1 MKKTWKKAWGIIL
14 ALALVLTAAAMPT
27 ASQNASA
34 AGSGFTLYFYSEGEA
49 SLYLNIWNHA
59 GLEFAS
65 DAVTS
70 GDWGWDYKQGVLQ
83 PVAGNAGW
91 YSIGLT
97 VLDAAGNDGFDIY
110 NGGNADGNK
119 VATYDNQW
127 NNVTDYAVLVGGS
140 KDAYAVKG
148 ETVYTDL
155 AAAGL
160 VIDGSNEPA
169 QPTEPAETVKP
180 AESEL
185 YVGRIPNMGDDFIR
199 GADIS
204 SVYSEYQSGVKYYDF
219 SGKELVFSST
229 SGEKTFFDFLKE
241 SGHNW
246 VRIRVWNNP
255 YDASGNGYGG
265 GNNDLATAKL
275 IGKAATDAGLK
286 VLIDF
291 HYSDFW
297 ADPNMQGAPKAWKDF
312 GLTKKAEELKKFTSE
327 SLVELFAAGVDVGM
341 VQVGNETNNGLCGE
355 TVKENICTLFNAGS
369 SAVREAANA
378 VKKEVLVAIHYT
390 NVQDAGYYDTV
401 AKMLDDNKVDYDV
414 FATSYYPF
422 WHGTTENLTAVLKK
436 VAETYNKKVMVA
448 EVSYAYT
455 LKDGDGHSNNVKEDA
470 EGLVFHYATTVQ
482 GQANAIADTMRA
494 VCNIGAAGLG
504 TFYWEPAWIPVSVYD
519 ETAANAADILAA
531 NKAAWEK
538 YGSGWAS
545 SYSAEYDPDNAGK
558 WYGGSSWDNQAM
570 FDFTGKPLESI
581 NVYKYV
587 LTGTTAKAKLE
598 SVDDVSVAVL
608 SDEDW
613 KMPETVLAKYTDN
626 SEKEVSVNWAEADV
640 SAAKTGGV
648 GTYKIHGTVAADGAS
663 FEILCTLEVK
673 QPNLLK
679 NPGFEEEDM
688 SAWVI
693 NVISGGA
700 DCAGRV
706 ADSNKRTGEYSLK
719 YWSEEPVNF
728 TAEQTVAL
736 DKGIYELSAYNHG
749 AVSDNGENA
758 LYQLYAVID
767 GKEYTVDSS
776 VTSWQVWENPTI
788 SSLNV
793 AKDNTKVT
801 IGIKTT
807 VNAGGWGAWDDFY
820 LRKTGDLSVSEKET
834 QSISGKSAY
843 TKTYGAKAFTLN
855 AKAEG
860 ALSYVSSNQAVAS
873 VGKDGK
879 VTIKGT
885 GKAVITV
892 KAAETDK
899 YQAASKKITITVKPQ
914 KVNGIK
920 AKAGKKQVTVSW
932 KKAAK
937 ASGYQIQYST
947 AKNFNGVKTVTA
959 KGTSKKIKGL
969 KSGKTYY
976 VKVCAYA
983 KDGKG
988 KITGAYS
995 KTLKIKVK

>member
-1 MKKTWKKAWGIIL
+1 
-14 ALALVLTAAAMPT
+14 
-27 ASQNASA
+27 
-34 AGSGFTLYFYSEGEA
+34 
-49 SLYLNIWNHA
+49 
-59 GLEFAS
+59 
-65 DAVTS
+65 
-70 GDWGWDYKQGVLQ
+70 
-83 PVAGNAGW
+83 
-91 YSIGLT
+91 
-97 VLDAAGNDGFDIY
+97 
-110 NGGNADGNK
+110 
-119 VATYDNQW
+119 
-127 NNVTDYAVLVGGS
+127 
-140 KDAYAVKG
+140 
-148 ETVYTDL
+148 
-155 AAAGL
+155 
-160 VIDGSNEPA
+160 
-169 QPTEPAETVKP
+169 
-180 AESEL
+180 
-185 YVGRIPNMGDDFIR
+185 
-199 GADIS
+199 
-204 SVYSEYQSGVKYYDF
+204 
-219 SGKELVFSST
+219 
-229 SGEKTFFDFLKE
+229 
-241 SGHNW
+241 
-246 VRIRVWNNP
+246 
-255 YDASGNGYGG
+255 
-265 GNNDLATAKL
+265 
-275 IGKAATDAGLK
+275 
-286 VLIDF
+286 
-291 HYSDFW
+291 
-297 ADPNMQGAPKAWKDF
+297 
-312 GLTKKAEELKKFTSE
+312 
-327 SLVELFAAGVDVGM
+327 
-341 VQVGNETNNGLCGE
+341 
-355 TVKENICTLFNAGS
+355 
-369 SAVREAANA
+369 
-378 VKKEVLVAIHYT
+378 
-390 NVQDAGYYDTV
+390 
-401 AKMLDDNKVDYDV
+401 
-414 FATSYYPF
+414 
-422 WHGTTENLTAVLKK
+422 
-436 VAETYNKKVMVA
+436 
-448 EVSYAYT
+448 
-455 LKDGDGHSNNVKEDA
+455 
-470 EGLVFHYATTVQ
+470 
-482 GQANAIADTMRA
+482 
-494 VCNIGAAGLG
+494 
-504 TFYWEPAWIPVSVYD
+504 
-519 ETAANAADILAA
+519 
-531 NKAAWEK
+531 
-538 YGSGWAS
+538 
-545 SYSAEYDPDNAGK
+545 
-558 WYGGSSWDNQAM
+558 
-570 FDFTGKPLESI
+570 
-581 NVYKYV
+581 
-587 LTGTTAKAKLE
+587 
-598 SVDDVSVAVL
+598 
-608 SDEDW
+608 
-613 KMPETVLAKYTDN
+613 
-626 SEKEVSVNWAEADV
+626 
-640 SAAKTGGV
+640 
-648 GTYKIHGTVAADGAS
+648 
-663 FEILCTLEVK
+663 
-673 QPNLLK
+673 
-679 NPGFEEEDM
+679 M

-749 AVSDNGENA
+749 AVSGNGENA